1 MKSFSATLIAALT
14 MAATA
19 GCISESGKGPA
30 QTEQSA
36 VTVSTTRQP
45 KAVEVNFRTADG
57 LTIYGDFAD
66 AKTDKGVV
74 LLHQWNAD
82 ASTWRP
88 YLSNFVVKGISVLA
102 IDARGYGRSEQQG
115 NQRFAPTWDIGHD
128 IAGAVKFLQEKG
140 CKRIGLAGSSYG
152 ANNALI
158 FAASHADIPAV
169 ALLSPGE
176 DYHGLKIADSAGRY
190 KGKAFVLLSE
200 GDRGVGDVLDI
211 LRSSLGDRLTSILL
225 KGDAHGTRMLEKEPD
240 LVKQLVQ
247 FFHASL
253 EAQPAAPRA
262 P

>member
-1 MKSFSATLIAALT
+1 
-14 MAATA
+14 MAP
-19 GCISESGKGPA
+19 GS
-30 QTEQSA
+30 EQSGN
-36 VTVSTTRQP
+36 TRSTTEPP
-45 KAVEVNFRTADG
+45 KTVAVSFRTSDG
-57 LTIYGDFAD
+57 LTICGDFAD
-66 AKTDKGVV
+66 AKTDRGVV

-88 YLSNFVVKGISVLA
+88 YLTAFVDKGISVLA

-128 IAGAVKFLQEKG
+128 VAGAVELLQEKG
-140 CKRIGLAGSSYG
+140 CKRIGIAGSSYG
-152 ANNALI
+152 ANNALLY
-158 FAASHADIPAV
+158 AAAHPEVLAV

-176 DYHGLKIADSAGRY
+176 NYHGLKIADAANQY

-200 GDRGVGDVLDI
+200 GDRGVGRALDI
-211 LRSSLGDRLTSILL
+211 LRSGLGDRLTSILL

-247 FFHASL
+247 FFHDAL
-253 EAQPAAPRA
+253 KAEPAAPQA